1 VSTEPTPESE
11 PPRPADGRT
20 RTVMAAVMIPMIVAT
35 GIALLV
41 LWPDPVARPDAADG
55 VPRHT
60 GQVTA
65 VRIETCPAGQPDEQT
80 PSGLAIT
87 RCGSVDVRV
96 DDGPDAGQI
105 VTTQVP
111 GGPGAPVVDIGD
123 NVVMLVF
130 ADPTNPTSSRY
141 SIIDHQRGQT
151 LIILTLVFAVGII
164 AFGRWRGLAAL
175 VGLAVS
181 FAVLLLFIVPAI
193 MNGASP
199 LLVAIVGAAA
209 IMFTVLYLTHGISI
223 RTSVA
228 VLGTLLS
235 LILTGLGA
243 TVTAAAAHLSG
254 FGGEEATTLAIFYR
268 DVDLHGLLL
277 AGIIIGSLGVLDDVT
292 VTQAATVA
300 ELAAAN
306 PAMSRIQ
313 LYRAATRVG
322 RAHIASVV
330 NTIVLA
336 YAGAALPLLLL
347 IVAGG
352 SGVGQ
357 TLTSQFLAQEIVRSA
372 VGTLGLIAAVP
383 ITTALAAIVT
393 TGRQQPDPTEPT
405 AMQTRPRPRPPADPD
420 GAALAA
426 DRRTIAAPWADQP

>member
-1 VSTEPTPESE
+1 MV
-11 PPRPADGRT
+11 
-20 RTVMAAVMIPMIVAT
+20 AAMIPMIIAT
-35 GIALLV
+35 GVALLV
-41 LWPDPVARPDAADG
+41 LWPDPVARPAATENA
-55 VPRHT
+55 PRHT
-60 GQVTA
+60 GTVTA
-65 VRIETCPAGQPDEQT
+65 VRVETCPAVQPDQQT
-80 PSGLAIT
+80 PSGLVVT
-87 RCGSVDVRV
+87 RCGTVDVRV
-96 DDGPDAGQI
+96 DDGPDAGRTV
-105 VTTQVP
+105 VTTMP

-123 NVVMLVF
+123 DVVLLVLT
-130 ADPTNPTSSRY
+130 DPTDPTKSRY

-151 LIILTLVFAVGII
+151 LWILTIVFALGII

-199 LLVAIVGAAA
+199 QLVAIVGAPA
-209 IMFTVLYLTHGISI
+209 IMFAVLYLTHGISV

-228 VLGTLLS
+228 VLGTLIS
-235 LILTGLGA
+235 LVLTGLGA
-243 TVTAAAAHLSG
+243 AFTAAAAHLTG
-254 FGGEEATTLAIFYR
+254 FGDEQASTLAIFYR

-336 YAGAALPLLLL
+336 YAGAGLPLLLL

-383 ITTALAAIVT
+383 ITTALAALVT
-393 TGRQQPDPTEPT
+393 ANRQPTDPTEPW
-405 AMQTRPRPRPPADPD
+405 ARIRRRQRPPIDADGP
-420 GAALAA
+420 ALAA
-426 DRRTIAAPWADQP
+426 DRRTIAEPWADHA